1 MHRIRTLTV
10 LAATLAAVMLLPDT
24 AQAKRKSPLEGKP
37 VVVRKLE
44 LRKLRVGIT
53 PFVGMSLSQAFVH
66 KGYVG
71 GKLHFDFTDW
81 IGVRGMFA
89 YGIINKDAKLLR
101 GLNGEG
107 GLSEGIPENTPENKT
122 PAPVRSGTDFN
133 NPAPLKHDFQAGL
146 TRNSFLASAD
156 VVFTPFSGKLG
167 LFSGIF
173 TEYDLYLFGG
183 LGISGWQKQYP
194 NQKSTT
200 ELLASNADT
209 ALQNTKDPKGAGYCQ
224 SGTGEVNRECFLHP
238 VSADT
243 GIKLGPSFGGG
254 IHVFLADWASINV
267 DVQDIMSFNNL
278 AGLNSTTK
286 EVPPRVD
293 KGDRNWNHN
302 VMMAFGV
309 TFYFPPKA
317 KRSELKIGPKKKS
330 QTQTQSQSQVKTT
343 KTTKTTKTET
353 LDE

>member
-10 LAATLAAVMLLPDT
+10 MAATLAAVTLLPDT

-81 IGVRGMFA
+81 IGIRGMGAF
-89 YGIINKDAKLLR
+89 GIIDKDAKLLR
-101 GLNGEG
+101 ALNAEG
-107 GLSEGIPENTPENKT
+107 GLPEGIAAGTPDNNTA
-122 PAPVRSGTDFN
+122 APLRGPTDFN

-146 TRNSFLASAD
+146 TKNQFLASFD
-156 VVFTPFSGKLG
+156 LVFTPFSGKLG

-183 LGISGWQKQYP
+183 LGISGWKKHYS
-194 NQKSTT
+194 QKSTN
-200 ELLASNADT
+200 ELLAGAGT
-209 ALQNTKDPKGAGYCQ
+209 ALDTDPKSANYCRTAGVAD
-224 SGTGEVNRECFLHP
+224 SDPNRECFLHP
-238 VSADT
+238 VKADT
-243 GIKLGPSFGGG
+243 GIKVGPSFGGG
-254 IHVFLADWASINV
+254 IHVFLADFAAINV
-267 DVQDIMSFNNL
+267 DVQDIMSLNNL
-278 AGLNSTTK
+278 AGLNTTTE
-286 EVPPRVD
+286 EVPPQVNKKD
-293 KGDRNWNHN
+293 ANWNHN
-302 VMMAFGV
+302 VMMTLGV

-317 KRSELKIGPKKKS
+317 KRSELKTAKGS
-330 QTQTQSQSQVKTT
+330 AVKN
-343 KTTKTTKTET
+343 K
-353 LDE
+353 

>member
-1 MHRIRTLTV
+1 
-10 LAATLAAVMLLPDT
+10 LAATLAAVMLLPDS

-81 IGVRGMFA
+81 LGIKGMFA

-101 GLNGEG
+101 GLNAEG
-107 GLSEGIPENTPENKT
+107 GLSEGIPANTEGNT
-122 PAPVRSGTDFN
+122 TAAPLRSGTDFN

-156 VVFTPFSGKLG
+156 LVFTPFSGKLG

-183 LGISGWQKQYP
+183 LGISGWQKHYA
-194 NQKSTT
+194 QKSTNQ
-200 ELLASNADT
+200 LLNDAGTPLDT
-209 ALQNTKDPKGAGYCQ
+209 SDEKSTSYCKTSGDPD
-224 SGTGEVNRECFLHP
+224 SDVNRECFLHP

-243 GIKLGPSFGGG
+243 GIKVGPSFGGG

-267 DVQDIMSFNNL
+267 DVQDIMSLNNL
-278 AGLNSTTK
+278 AGLNSTTT
-286 EVPPRVD
+286 EVPPKVD
-293 KGDRNWNHN
+293 KADRNWNHN
-302 VMMAFGV
+302 VMMGIGV
-309 TFYFPPKA
+309 TFYLPPKA
-317 KRSELKIGPKKKS
+317 KRSVLKTGPKVKK
-330 QTQTQSQSQVKTT
+330 K
-343 KTTKTTKTET
+343 
-353 LDE
+353 

>member
-53 PFVGMSLSQAFVH
+53 PFVGMSISQPFVH

-81 IGVRGMFA
+81 IGIKGMFA
-89 YGIINKDAKLLR
+89 MGIINKDAKLLR
-101 GLNGEG
+101 GLNAEG
-107 GLSEGIPENTPENKT
+107 GLPVGVPANTPENMT
-122 PAPVRSGTDFN
+122 ASPVRGQNDFN

-146 TRNSFLASAD
+146 TRNQFLASLD

-183 LGISGWQKQYP
+183 LGLSNWQKHYKD
-194 NQKSTT
+194 QKSTN
-200 ELLASNADT
+200 ELLGNLNTSDASKTD
-209 ALQNTKDPKGAGYCQ
+209 GSYCKT
-224 SGTGEVNRECFLHP
+224 TGDATSEVNRECFLHP
-238 VSADT
+238 VKADT
-243 GIKLGPSFGGG
+243 GIKVGPSFGGG
-254 IHVFLADWASINV
+254 MHIFLADFASINV
-267 DVQDIMSFNNL
+267 DVQDIMSNNNL
-278 AGLNSTTK
+278 AGLNSTTTD
-286 EVPPRVD
+286 VPPKVD
-293 KGDRNWNHN
+293 KDDRNWNHN
-302 VMMAFGV
+302 VMMSLGV

-317 KRSELKIGPKKKS
+317 KRSELKTGAKKK
-330 QTQTQSQSQVKTT
+330 
-343 KTTKTTKTET
+343 
-353 LDE
+353 

>member
-53 PFVGMSLSQAFVH
+53 PFVGMSISQPFVH

-81 IGVRGMFA
+81 IGIRGMFA
-89 YGIINKDAKLLR
+89 MGIINKDAKLLR
-101 GLNGEG
+101 GLNAEG
-107 GLSEGIPENTPENKT
+107 GLPVGVPANTPENMT
-122 PAPVRSGTDFN
+122 ASPVRGQNDFN

-146 TRNSFLASAD
+146 TRNQFLASLD

-183 LGISGWQKQYP
+183 LGLSNWQKHYKD
-194 NQKSTT
+194 QKSTN
-200 ELLASNADT
+200 ELLGNLNTSDASKTD
-209 ALQNTKDPKGAGYCQ
+209 GSYCKT
-224 SGTGEVNRECFLHP
+224 TGDATSEVNRECFLHP
-238 VSADT
+238 VKADT
-243 GIKLGPSFGGG
+243 GIKVGPSFGGG
-254 IHVFLADWASINV
+254 MHIFLADFASINV
-267 DVQDIMSFNNL
+267 DVQDIMSNNNL
-278 AGLNSTTK
+278 AGLNSTTTD
-286 EVPPRVD
+286 VPPKVD
-293 KGDRNWNHN
+293 KDDRNWNHN
-302 VMMAFGV
+302 VMMSLGV

-317 KRSELKIGPKKKS
+317 KRSELKKLKKK
-330 QTQTQSQSQVKTT
+330 
-343 KTTKTTKTET
+343 
-353 LDE
+353 

>member
-81 IGVRGMFA
+81 IGIKGMFA

-107 GLSEGIPENTPENKT
+107 GLSDGVPPNTPENT
-122 PAPVRSGTDFN
+122 TTAPVRSGTDFN

-173 TEYDLYLFGG
+173 TEYDMYLFGG
-183 LGISGWQKQYP
+183 LGISGWQKHYKD
-194 NQKSTT
+194 QKSTT
-200 ELLASNADT
+200 ELLAGTDG
-209 ALQNTKDPKGAGYCQ
+209 ALMNTTKPAEAGYCQ
-224 SGTGEVNRECFLHP
+224 DGTGEVNRECFLHP

-243 GIKLGPSFGGG
+243 GIKVGPSFGGG
-254 IHVFLADWASINV
+254 IHVFLADWAAINV
-267 DVQDIMSFNNL
+267 DIQDIMSNNNL
-278 AGLNSTTK
+278 AGLNSTTTD
-286 EVPPRVD
+286 VPPKVD

-302 VMMAFGV
+302 VMMGIGV
-309 TFYFPPKA
+309 TFYLPPKA
-317 KRSELKIGPKKKS
+317 KRSELKTGPKTKK
-330 QTQTQSQSQVKTT
+330 K
-343 KTTKTTKTET
+343 
-353 LDE
+353 